1 MRRVLTILALFL
13 FSAVFAQES
22 MPVRVS
28 VTSQPSG
35 ASVIIDGQD
44 RGVTPLV
51 MYDLKPGRHH
61 LKFRLAGYREVDR
74 YFRMDEAPLI
84 EKHEVLEEI
93 KGILLV
99 KSEPEGCDIRIDGQ
113 SVGTTPRLITNLA
126 AKNSY
131 TVRLRK
137 AGYLDQSF
145 SVKFNGRVPV
155 VKDVKLVL
163 SSGRID
169 VRSEPVGAEVTVN
182 GIVRGLTPLVV
193 NDVPK
198 GRATVK
204 LSKEGFR
211 DEIRELA
218 INAGD
223 KQVLSVA
230 LQGQP
235 GTLHLTSQPEGA
247 RFYIDDEA
255 HGKGPITIQ
264 DLKAGQYC
272 VRAEYDGYAA
282 MTKTVQIEN
291 GSSARV
297 EFKLSNIM
305 GRLEVRTNPVDAQVV
320 LDGRIMGKTKS
331 RDKNAVFSDVMAI
344 ENVSEGEHV
353 LIVRKEGYAERVVH
367 PKVNRESTT
376 RCKIVLKRIFVP
388 NVRVVTTRGT
398 HEGVFVSSG
407 VNGIVIEVKLG
418 ITRSFSKDEIRK
430 IEYLSDVK

>member
-1 MRRVLTILALFL
+1 MSRVLTILALFL

-235 GTLHLTSQPEGA
+235 GTLHLDRKS
-247 RFYIDDEA
+247 
-255 HGKGPITIQ
+255 
-264 DLKAGQYC
+264 
-272 VRAEYDGYAA
+272 
-282 MTKTVQIEN
+282 
-291 GSSARV
+291 
-297 EFKLSNIM
+297 
-305 GRLEVRTNPVDAQVV
+305 VV
-320 LDGRIMGKTKS
+320 
-331 RDKNAVFSDVMAI
+331 
-344 ENVSEGEHV
+344 
-353 LIVRKEGYAERVVH
+353 
-367 PKVNRESTT
+367 
-376 RCKIVLKRIFVP
+376 
-388 NVRVVTTRGT
+388 
-398 HEGVFVSSG
+398 
-407 VNGIVIEVKLG
+407 
-418 ITRSFSKDEIRK
+418 
-430 IEYLSDVK
+430 